1 MNTRGPVYLSARLL
15 VVPGVALVAFVFL
28 APFLL
33 LVAMSFWSQPAGSL
47 LIDPTPTLKNY
58 ERIFSDAYYLR
69 GLSRTLWLSTAT
81 VALSLILGFPVAFW
95 IVRRAGRLR
104 RLVTALMLLPMVC
117 GALLPT
123 LGLVNLLSPLG
134 IINGTLKELGLIDK
148 AIPLL
153 GTQTGILIGLVQ
165 AFLPLM
171 VLPLMAVL
179 DRLPHSLEEA
189 AMSLGARPVQVWW
202 RIVFPLAAPGVLAG
216 SVLVFCAALTSFVT
230 PQILGQGK
238 IATFA
243 AMTWQQASLVL
254 DWPFAAAL
262 AMVMLGLM
270 VGLGALMLAL
280 SRVGRSE

>member
-1 MNTRGPVYLSARLL
+1 MSARGPAHWL
-15 VVPGVALVAFVFL
+15 VVPGLALVTCVFL

-33 LVAMSFWSQPAGSL
+33 LVAMSFWSQPEGSL
-47 LIDPTPTLKNY
+47 LVDPTLTLKNY
-58 ERIFSDAYYLR
+58 NRIFSDAYYLR
-69 GLSRTLWLSTAT
+69 GLVRTLWLSVAT
-81 VALSLILGFPVAFW
+81 VVLSLLLGFPVAFW

-104 RLVTALMLLPMVC
+104 RLVTALILLPMVC

-134 IINGTLKELGLIDK
+134 IINGTLKALGLIDR

-171 VLPLMAVL
+171 VLPLVAVL
-179 DRLPHSLEEA
+179 ERLPQSFEEA
-189 AMSLGARPVQVWW
+189 AMSLGARPAQVW
-202 RIVFPLAAPGVLAG
+202 RHIVLPLAAPGVLAG

-254 DWPFAAAL
+254 DWPFASAL
-262 AMVMLGLM
+262 AMVMLSLM
-270 VGLGALMLAL
+270 AVLFALLLAL
-280 SRVGRSE
+280 RRAGWALS

>member
-1 MNTRGPVYLSARLL
+1 MT
-15 VVPGVALVAFVFL
+15 LVASVFL

-33 LVAMSFWSQPAGSL
+33 LLAMSFWSQPDGTL
-47 LIDPTPTLKNY
+47 LVDPTPTLENY
-58 ERIFSDAYYLR
+58 ARIFSDGYYLR
-69 GLSRTLWLSTAT
+69 GLGRTLWLSLAT

-95 IVRRAGRLR
+95 IVRRSGRLR
-104 RLVTALMLLPMVC
+104 RLVMAVMLLPIVC

-134 IINGTLKELGLIDK
+134 IVNGTLKSLGLIERS
-148 AIPLL
+148 IPLL

-165 AFLPLM
+165 AFLPMM
-171 VLPLMAVL
+171 VLPLVAVL
-179 DRLPHSLEEA
+179 DRLPQSYEEA
-189 AMSLGARPVQVWW
+189 AMSLGARPAQVW
-202 RIVFPLAAPGVLAG
+202 RRVVLPLAAPGVLAG
-216 SVLVFCAALTSFVT
+216 SVLVFCASLTSFVT

-254 DWPFAAAL
+254 DWPFASAL

-270 VGLGALMLAL
+270 AGLGGLVLVLRRGA
-280 SRVGRSE
+280 GPRS

>member
-1 MNTRGPVYLSARLL
+1 MIGRGPAHLL
-15 VVPGVALVAFVFL
+15 VAPGLALVAFVFL

-33 LVAMSFWSQPAGSL
+33 LVAMSFWSQPEGSL
-47 LIDPTPTLKNY
+47 LLDPTLTLKNY
-58 ERIFSDAYYLR
+58 DRIFSEAYYLR
-69 GLSRTLWLSTAT
+69 GLGRTLWLSMAT
-81 VALSLILGFPVAFW
+81 VMSTLVLGFPVAFW

-134 IINGTLKELGLIDK
+134 IINGTLKAMGLIDR

-153 GTQTGILIGLVQ
+153 GTQIGILIGLVQ

-171 VLPLMAVL
+171 VLPLVAVL
-179 DRLPHSLEEA
+179 DRLPPSFEEA
-189 AMSLGARPVQVWW
+189 AMSLGARPAQVWQ
-202 RIVFPLAAPGVLAG
+202 RIVLPLAAPGVLAG

-243 AMTWQQASLVL
+243 TMTWQQASLVL
-254 DWPFAAAL
+254 DWPFASAL
-262 AMVMLGLM
+262 AMVMLALM
-270 VGLGALMLAL
+270 AGLGGLLAVL
-280 SRVGRSE
+280 RRTNWAQT

>member
-1 MNTRGPVYLSARLL
+1 
-15 VVPGVALVAFVFL
+15 
-28 APFLL
+28 
-33 LVAMSFWSQPAGSL
+33 

-123 LGLVNLLSPLG
+123 LGLVNLLAPLG

-171 VLPLMAVL
+171 VLPLIAVL

-202 RIVFPLAAPGVLAG
+202 RIVLPLAAPGVLAG